1 MKFSADSKPSRN
13 GDMIDPIV
21 HFYCNGYLGVDS
33 QVEVHDTNQ
42 QVLVL
47 QGKTLIAVPHD
58 GKLYPNILTSTPCRD
73 ESLEKGKGNPIY
85 LGVAN
90 HKLCLCCAES
100 EGKPKLKLEERD
112 IMELYGTQKAEKSFV
127 FFQNGNGNTS
137 TFESAAY
144 PGWFI
149 SSSEENGKPITMTK
163 DVGKDNIHFYFNNK
177 N

>member
-1 MKFSADSKPSRN
+1 MGQHSNNFNLKVVGEPDIR
-13 GDMIDPIV
+13 
-21 HFYCNGYLGVDS
+21 GVRDI
-33 QVEVHDTNQ
+33 NQ
-42 QVLVL
+42 HVLVL
-47 QGKTLIAVPHD
+47 QGKTLIAVPED
-58 GKLYPNILTSTPCRD
+58 GNVTPITLTTTPCRD
-73 ESLEKGKGNPIY
+73 ESLEKDKGHPIY
-85 LGVAN
+85 LGIAD

-100 EGKPKLKLEERD
+100 GGKPQLKLEERD

-163 DVGKDNIHFYFNNK
+163 GVGKHNIHFYFNTRD
-177 N
+177 